1 MIVAGDFNAVPDHG
15 PMQQLRRMGLRSVTD
30 IVGAGWLPT
39 FPAGR
44 RVIPPLLP
52 IDHVLVNDRLT
63 ATSVTTFEVDGT
75 DHRGILTTLAGT

>member
-1 MIVAGDFNAVPDHG
+1 MAGDFNAVPDHG
-15 PMQQLRRMGLRSVTD
+15 PMQRLRRIGLRSVSD
-30 IVGAGWLPT
+30 IVGAGWQPT
-39 FPAGR
+39 FPSGR

-63 ATSVTTFEVDGT
+63 ATSVTTFEVRGT